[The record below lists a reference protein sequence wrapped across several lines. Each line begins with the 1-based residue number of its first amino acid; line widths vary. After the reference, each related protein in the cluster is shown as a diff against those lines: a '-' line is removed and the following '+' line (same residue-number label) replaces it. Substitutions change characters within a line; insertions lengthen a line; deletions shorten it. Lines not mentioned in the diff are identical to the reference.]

1 MARLTDEQI
10 AQEEAFMRGVPR
22 FNVGA
27 FFMPGIWGPAHGL
40 WVSILFYPLWLLAD
54 NVFFA
59 AFSQR
64 TVLACVLA
72 GAVFVFM
79 TGLTL
84 AFSLLGQ
91 PYAWHRAAARGVSKE
106 RYLAGQR
113 IWAVACV
120 ALGLLAVGV
129 ATYYNLIVRV
139 QMGA

>member
-1 MARLTDEQI
+1 
-10 AQEEAFMRGVPR
+10 MRGVPR

-91 PYAWHRAAARGVSKE
+91 PYERLKFYFDHARARSLAHDEIELEVFHAGIQDFLHHSGIIIFIVIFFVVLI
-106 RYLAGQR
+106 YL
-113 IWAVACV
+113 
-120 ALGLLAVGV
+120 
-129 ATYYNLIVRV
+129 YNFI
-139 QMGA
+139 